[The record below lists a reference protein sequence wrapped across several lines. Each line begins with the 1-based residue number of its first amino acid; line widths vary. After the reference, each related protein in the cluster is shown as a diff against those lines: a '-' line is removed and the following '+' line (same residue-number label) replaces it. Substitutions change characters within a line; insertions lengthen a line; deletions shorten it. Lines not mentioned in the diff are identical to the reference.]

1 MIKRILKFLAVG
13 ATNTLID
20 FAILNLL
27 VQLLHLPLLLS
38 NTISFSVAVINSY
51 LLNKYWTFQDKKPLY
66 LKQFSLFL
74 VISLVGLGLSNLILH
89 FGSRAIVF
97 LWPDLTFTSQYN
109 FAKVISAI
117 IVLVWNFSAYRYWV
131 FYDRKK

>member
-1 MIKRILKFLAVG
+1 MKKILKFLTVG

-27 VQLLHLPLLLS
+27 IQLTPLSLLWS
-38 NTISFSVAVINSY
+38 NSISFSVAVINSY
-51 LLNKYWTFQDKKPLY
+51 LLNKYWTFQDRKPIY
-66 LKQFSLFL
+66 LTQFSLFF

-89 FGSRAIVF
+89 FGTKAIIF
-97 LWPDLTFTSQYN
+97 LWPDLTFTWQYN
-109 FAKVISAI
+109 LAKMASAV
-117 IVLVWNFSAYRYWV
+117 IVLVWNFAAYQYWV